1 MPKREATDNGKIGN
15 DKRPRFPQAAQ
26 LADIFKEMDSG
37 MIVRDNTQFLAH
49 MSKLTLFT
57 RPTQLGKSTFLA
69 LAELVDSK
77 GEKSPTNIAKNV
89 PEDHR
94 NAGYVIRFDF
104 LKVFFPRTNRSWHED
119 LTSIDSKFLSYIKR
133 SITRYLKK
141 NKELK
146 AYYID
151 LESESELLAGDYLD
165 RLSEAV
171 KDYSEEQGTKEFFMI
186 LVDEY
191 DQPLRDTL
199 FELLLDQPC
208 KEDVV
213 KFCPNYVSFFSI
225 LKSVGQISG
234 NSVWVTGVVPIA
246 LDLISNFKA
255 ENMTF
260 NDLDMVP
267 PKDWDD
273 EDGYGDNRALYRAT
287 KNSNLLNLGS
297 SENREFIRRNI
308 LPISKDQLIDP
319 DEQYSCHAR
328 NLEFHQALMNS
339 NILSEFDGTIIT
351 SHLCDDEDLE
361 GAEEVVLVRRSYDK
375 ISLKHFC

>member
-225 LKSVGQISG
+225 LQERWS
-234 NSVWVTGVVPIA
+234 
-246 LDLISNFKA
+246 D
-255 ENMTF
+255 
-260 NDLDMVP
+260 
-267 PKDWDD
+267 
-273 EDGYGDNRALYRAT
+273 
-287 KNSNLLNLGS
+287 
-297 SENREFIRRNI
+297 IR
-308 LPISKDQLIDP
+308 Q
-319 DEQYSCHAR
+319 
-328 NLEFHQALMNS
+328 
-339 NILSEFDGTIIT
+339 
-351 SHLCDDEDLE
+351 
-361 GAEEVVLVRRSYDK
+361 
-375 ISLKHFC
+375 